1 MVVWR
6 GVQGG
11 CGLFFQTNSKTHS
24 DRLAVVD
31 SSHTLLGGG
40 ACLVIGNLFHTFP
53 H

>member
-31 SSHTLLGGG
+31 SPQCWGVVS
-40 ACLVIGNLFHTFP
+40 CNW
-53 H
+53 